1 MAFFHSQNELTN
13 ITSLDEWG
21 SNKAIIYN
29 RSINNE
35 ILPQTPF
42 GLRTIGSLNLSSN
55 NLTNISFMEGVT
67 QIAGPLIFS
76 WNPITSLAPLSG
88 ITRLDYPL
96 RIETT
101 ALTSLSGL
109 ENVTYAAN
117 LFFSNNPNLRD
128 ISALANV
135 AVMKNGTSD
144 LPSQY
149 TVKPSFGSPFCNG
162 LDSGVVYVRNHSN
175 GVTLTSAD
183 LCQ

>member
-1 MAFFHSQNELTN
+1 MN
-13 ITSLDEWG
+13 
-21 SNKAIIYN
+21 
-29 RSINNE
+29 SIV
-35 ILPQTPF
+35 LA
-42 GLRTIGSLNLSSN
+42 S
-55 NLTNISFMEGVT
+55 
-67 QIAGPLIFS
+67 
-76 WNPITSLAPLSG
+76 NPITSIAPLSG
-88 ITRLDYPL
+88 ITGLDSL
-96 RIETT
+96 RINNTK
-101 ALTSLSGL
+101 LTSLNGL